1 METKELMM
9 NVVALGILVVTV
21 IVNVCIQLGTGVIYV
36 FWIEHA
42 VIMFLM
48 VVLFAILISSSL
60 AIPVTKSYLDLKYN
74 KKFKVAEKE
83 CSNSCNTSITRKLR
97 NDLMRYWMMA
107 HTCNPQFVTGRLAT
121 CIASGAFCLL
131 GAMVLAEAILRSY
144 LMPWCFT
151 FCNGESDYRWST
163 TLILVTQSVAVGG
176 GTIGPALR
184 WFIAIKFMCPKKTNK
199 SYKIGFSSV
208 EKYWVQILRQLKDCP
223 LNLRISGRHG
233 RKLVHNAKNKALDLC
248 ILIQKAMN
256 GGKEATQISY
266 TTFGET
272 ESFEGFEGVQ
282 KFDSEQVPSLD
293 FEEPP
298 NSWALPVVTLTSI
311 AIAISNTDFH
321 PVKELIKCVNEGL
334 KYIRVIENNLDIKRD
349 LTNIRKAAEVVW
361 AGVDLHYRWLDV
373 ELLEMAVQ
381 GRSLKD
387 IISELSDIAKN
398 KFMEL
403 RKNDV
408 SFCLSSSPSKWPL
421 KVLAANSMY
430 RICQTLLLTTDNRSI
445 DCSKVMFERLTAM
458 ISDVIGACLTNLQL
472 AITMECHQ
480 STIEQREECVRHAFH
495 LLGEAEKILEI
506 LSCQQLMSSNPQ
518 KFACINEWRAVTRE
532 KDQQHFKSS
541 PTSSD
546 SDFSISSDLYLNI
559 D

>member
-21 IVNVCIQLGTGVIYV
+21 IVNVCIQ
-36 FWIEHA
+36 
-42 VIMFLM
+42 
-48 VVLFAILISSSL
+48 L

-223 LNLRISGRHG
+223 LNLRIPGRHESES
-233 RKLVHNAKNKALDLC
+233 NTINKLDLGNY
-248 ILIQKAMN
+248 ILHLEGEEELIDLLMEGDRDATDHWNRMGGKKQPRYLIQLLEKLN
-256 GGKEATQISY
+256 PSR
-266 TTFGET
+266 
-272 ESFEGFEGVQ
+272 GFEGVQ
-282 KFDSEQVPSLD
+282 KFDR
-293 FEEPP
+293 
-298 NSWALPVVTLTSI
+298 T
-311 AIAISNTDFH
+311 
-321 PVKELIKCVNEGL
+321 GL

-430 RICQTLLLTTDNRSI
+430 RICQTLLLTTDNRSS